1 MREPATSNTT
11 MSKSALL
18 VYSVLLHLYPGAFRR
33 QHGRDMQDAF
43 AMRLNDVHGMFGGSF
58 GIALAFADVVPNAI
72 TAHFELLARDTQQA
86 LRSIRRAPM
95 LFGGALLIL
104 ALGVG
109 ANVAVFSILQAVLL
123 QPLPYKEPDRV
134 AALWT
139 TLDAPPER
147 DLSADQQKWTT
158 RGLLNANQFL
168 AWREESKTVLS
179 DIAAA
184 RLWEGSNAAQ
194 FDVTIGDHSERLRGA
209 FVTPNFFEVLGVQA
223 SLGRTISS
231 NDDREHASP
240 VVISYGLWQRQFGR
254 DSGIIGRPVTLST
267 GIWKARAPKSFTI
280 IGVLPRAFRFTYPL
294 ETEAWAMLPWADV
307 RSRGGR
313 SIEFHAIARL
323 APGVPMSVAQARM
336 KQVRAGLYTDT
347 AHVERSEMALLEP
360 IADAIVS
367 DSRAPMMLLSG
378 IALLLFVIT
387 CTTVA
392 NALFIRVAA
401 RKRELA
407 VRSALGA
414 DPGRLMRQLV
424 TEGALLAL
432 LGTVAGALIAIAA
445 MPLLRRLVP
454 VGFPRADEIAVNKQI
469 VLFAAIVAVCVAMLS
484 AIAPAWRG
492 RRVNLVTMLKRS
504 SGTAFAD
511 RSTSRLRTG
520 LIGAQTAIA
529 TSLLIVAALLGV
541 SVWNLGHVPLG
552 FDGKHVLTFEMR
564 MLDAKYPDAATKFA
578 FQSVLLE
585 RIRNT
590 PGVIE
595 AGVTS
600 AVPFRG
606 MDAVMETW
614 HVGDQVKVHANMRK
628 ADSAF
633 FSVMRIGLTR
643 GRLFA
648 SGDNLSAPLV
658 AIISEGFAKRIFGS
672 ADPIGQVVDD
682 NYRKRTVVGV
692 VRDVRF
698 ESRGRD
704 PRPAVYWSTA
714 QAPDEMICVVARTN
728 GDVTAALRKAVSAI
742 DPNLP
747 VMNISTVNQIVLD
760 ADATRRFY
768 TTATVIFAALA
779 LTLTLAGLMLIV
791 SRMIVERRRELAI
804 RSALGASA
812 ASLVQ
817 HVMQQ
822 GLMPVVIGAAVGV
835 VAAYNLA
842 GFLSKFLF
850 EVTAR
855 DPFAYGAIALLV
867 LTAGA
872 IAALVPAA
880 RASRARPAEAL
891 QAD

>member
-1 MREPATSNTT
+1 
-11 MSKSALL
+11 MSRSILWL
-18 VYSVLLHLYPGAFRR
+18 YSVLLYLYPASFRR
-33 QHGRDMQDAF
+33 QHGRDMRETF
-43 AMRLNDVHGMFGGSF
+43 AVRVDELHGFFGCFTSV
-58 GIALAFADVVPNAI
+58 IMALADVIPNAI
-72 TAHFELLARDTQQA
+72 AAHFELLARDMRQA
-86 LRSIRRAPM
+86 LRSMRRAPV
-95 LFGGALLIL
+95 LFGGALLML

-147 DLSADQQKWTT
+147 DLSAHQQKWTT
-158 RGLLNANQFL
+158 RGILNANQFL

-184 RLWEGSNAAQ
+184 RLWEGSSAAQ
-194 FDVTIGDHSERLRGA
+194 FDVTISDHSERLRGA

-240 VVISYGLWQRQFGR
+240 VVISYGLWQRQFGG
-254 DSGIIGRPVTLST
+254 DSGVVGRPVTLST
-267 GIWKARAPKSFTI
+267 GIWKTRVPKSFTI

-294 ETEAWAMLPWADV
+294 ETEAWAMLPWGDV
-307 RSRGGR
+307 RNRAGGR
-313 SIEFHAIARL
+313 SIEFHAVARL
-323 APGVPMSVAQARM
+323 APGVPMAVAQARM
-336 KQVRAGLYTDT
+336 KQVRTGLYTDT
-347 AHVERSEMALLEP
+347 AHFERSEMALLEP
-360 IADAIVS
+360 IADSVVS
-367 DSRAPMMLLSG
+367 DSRAPMILLSG

-432 LGTVAGALIAIAA
+432 LGTAAGALTSIAA
-445 MPLLRRLVP
+445 MPLLRRWVP
-454 VGFPRADEIAVNKQI
+454 VGFPRADEIAVNKPI
-469 VLFAAIVAVCVAMLS
+469 VLFVAIAAACVVILS
-484 AIAPAWRG
+484 AVAPAWRG

-504 SGTAFAD
+504 SGRAFTD

-529 TSLLIVAALLGV
+529 TSLLIVAALLGA

-552 FDGKHVLTFEMR
+552 FDGEHVLTFELR
-564 MLDAKYPDAATKFA
+564 TLDAKYPDDKSRTA
-578 FQSVLLE
+578 FQFALMD

-595 AGVTS
+595 AGLTS

-606 MDAVMETW
+606 DDAVMETW
-614 HVGDQVKVHANMRK
+614 RVGGPKKIHANMRMV
-628 ADSAF
+628 DSAF
-633 FSVMRIGLTR
+633 FSVMRIGLVG
-643 GRLFA
+643 GRLFT
-648 SGDNLSAPLV
+648 SGDNAAAPLAAV
-658 AIISEGFAKRIFGS
+658 VSEGFARQLFGS
-672 ADPIGQVVDD
+672 SNPIGQTIDD
-682 NYRKRTVVGV
+682 NYKKRTIVGV
-692 VRDVRF
+692 VRDARF
-698 ESRGRD
+698 EGRERE

-714 QAPDEMICVVARTN
+714 QTPNDAICVVARTH
-728 GDVTAALRKAVSAI
+728 GIVTDALRNAVAEV
-742 DPNLP
+742 DAHLP
-747 VMNISTVNQIVLD
+747 VMHISTMDQIVLD

-822 GLMPVVIGAAVGV
+822 GLMPVAIGAVVGV
-835 VAAYNLA
+835 AAAFNVAGALT
-842 GFLSKFLF
+842 KFLF
-850 EVTAR
+850 AVTAQN
-855 DPFAYGAIALLV
+855 PIVYGTTALLV
-867 LTAGA
+867 LFAGT
-872 IAALVPAA
+872 IAALVPAI